1 MSQPTP
7 NQLAAITATGNLLV
21 EAGAGAGK
29 TRTLVERCLARL
41 LDPADP
47 FSLDEMLLVTFT
59 EAAAA
64 EMRKRIREA
73 LERRVEEERQR
84 PAAAAAENALRQRL
98 EEQLALLDAA
108 RISTLHGFCLQLV
121 RDHFYELEI
130 DPQVV
135 VLDAAQSRLLA
146 GEALDQVMQAHYAG
160 KSPVDE
166 AVQQLILVQ
175 GRGWDW
181 PIRELVLKLHEHTQ
195 TLAHPARWFA
205 EQVEAFRSPTASRW
219 LEWLLASLGEWRTG
233 WLETLHDVP
242 GENAQ
247 AQRCRAALH
256 ALPPAPSRG
265 DTMLLLAAIQA
276 ADGDWPKGK
285 KTAFRAPLAKLF
297 EEAAYLISVAETGQ
311 GIDPLEEDW
320 NWVRHHLGALL
331 ELAREFATAF
341 ARTKRELGA
350 VDFHDLEQFALRLL
364 WDPVADQP
372 TVVARH
378 WREKLRL
385 VFVDEYQDINA
396 AQDKIIGALSR
407 DGEAA
412 NRFLVGDVKQSI
424 YRFRLADP
432 RIFQRYT
439 EAWRRAGPHS
449 RVIPLVENFRSHEG
463 ILNFVNRVF
472 AALMHPAVGG
482 VAYDEEA
489 RLRFGDPEGR
499 AAMTL
504 AAKVCAEPRVEF
516 HLRLTSKDDSA
527 AEEADLDDPGLADLS
542 RTEYEARAVA
552 LRLARLKETGFQV
565 WDKESKAHRPVEWRD
580 MVVLLRSPRNKAE
593 TFAQEFAR
601 QGVPLEVER
610 GGFYE
615 TTEVS
620 DLLNLLRLLDNPLQ
634 DVPVLA
640 VLRSPLVGLTLDE
653 LATIRLALP
662 RGRFWTAL
670 GRWHEIEGSRLRGAG
685 FGRVDL
691 FLRRFARW
699 RQLARQGS
707 LSRCVETV
715 LDETHYED
723 WLLAQPRGEQ
733 RRANV
738 QRLLAM
744 TRQFDQ
750 LQRQGLFRFLR
761 FVEAEQE
768 AGVDPEPAAVETG
781 NAVRLM
787 SIHRSKGLEFPV
799 VVLADLGGRFNFA
812 DTRGGIILD
821 EEYGLCPQVKPPTTG
836 QRYPSLP
843 YWLAAR
849 RQKRELLGEE
859 LRLLYVALTRA
870 CDKLILTGTVSRA
883 TAENKWRENTAVGLR
898 PTRIL
903 AANSC
908 VDWLG
913 PLMPALAGTA
923 DWLMQP
929 EGRSL
934 LLSWRLIESDD
945 LAGSVQ
951 GSGLKPTTE
960 MPDAAALT
968 ALEERLNWH
977 YPHSDATREPAKT
990 SVSTLRRRWE
1000 EEAGEEARPFFAF
1013 RTELKPEPGA
1023 SGLSP
1028 AEIGTAHH
1036 KFLQHVELD
1045 EVGNVQTIKESAVRL
1060 AAANVLTAAEVA
1072 VLDYAALA
1080 SFWTS
1085 EIGQRIRGQAPHV
1098 RRELPFTA
1106 RFEPRELHRAGAIAA
1121 AGGIVANGDYVI
1133 VQGVADL
1140 VVILPEEIW
1149 LVDFKTDHL
1158 KGSDVEAKV
1167 AQYEP
1172 QIRLY
1177 ALALERIYRRPVTE
1191 RWLHFL
1197 NLGRSMRVEEASL
1210 AEAPSRP

>member
-7 NQLAAITATGNLLV
+7 NQLAAIAATGNVLV

-47 FSLDEMLLVTFT
+47 VSLDEMLLVTFT

-73 LERRVEEERQR
+73 LEKKVEEVRQI
-84 PAAAAAENALRQRL
+84 PVAGDTENTLRQRL

-181 PIRELVLKLHEHTQ
+181 PIRELVLKLHQHTQ

-205 EQVEAFRSPTASRW
+205 EQLEAFRSPTASRW
-219 LEWLLASLGEWRTG
+219 LEWLLGALDEWRAG
-233 WLETLHDVP
+233 WLDALQGVP
-242 GENAQ
+242 AENTS
-247 AQRCRAALH
+247 AQRCRAALQ
-256 ALPPAPSRG
+256 ALPPVPSRA
-265 DTMLLLAAIQA
+265 DAVATLVTIQA
-276 ADGDWPKGK
+276 ADGDWPNRK

-297 EEAAYLISVAETGQ
+297 EETAYLVSVAETSQ
-311 GIDPLEEDW
+311 GMDPLEEDW
-320 NWVRHHLGALL
+320 TWVRLHLGTLL
-331 ELAREFATAF
+331 ELAREFSAAF

-350 VDFHDLEQFALRLL
+350 VDFQDLEQFALRLL
-364 WDPVADQP
+364 WDPLADQP
-372 TVVARH
+372 TAVAQH

-396 AQDKIIGALSR
+396 AQDKIIEALSR

-439 EAWRRAGPHS
+439 EAWRRARPHS
-449 RVIPLVENFRSHEG
+449 RVIPLAENFRSHEG
-463 ILNFVNRVF
+463 ILDFVNRVF

-499 AAMTL
+499 AAMTV
-504 AAKVCAEPRVEF
+504 AAEGSAEPRVEF
-516 HLRLTSKDDSA
+516 HLRLTSKDDA
-527 AEEADLDDPGLADLS
+527 ASEETDSDALGLADLS
-542 RTEYEARAVA
+542 KAEYEARAVA

-565 WDKESKAHRPVEWRD
+565 WDKDSKTHRAVEWRD

-601 QGVPLEVER
+601 QGVPLAVER

-620 DLLNLLRLLDNPLQ
+620 DVLNLLRLLDNPLQ

-670 GRWHEIEGSRLRGAG
+670 GRWHEIEGSRLRGSG
-685 FGRVDL
+685 FERVDL

-750 LQRQGLFRFLR
+750 LQRQGLFRFLC

-799 VVLADLGGRFNFA
+799 VVLADLGGRFNLA

-821 EEYGLCPQVKPPTTG
+821 EEYGLCPQVKPPTTE

-849 RQKRELLGEE
+849 RQRRELLGEE
-859 LRLLYVALTRA
+859 LRLLYVAMTRA

-883 TAENKWRENTAVGLR
+883 TAENKWRENTTSGLR
-898 PTRIL
+898 ATQIL
-903 AANSC
+903 AANGY

-913 PLMPALAGTA
+913 PLMPALTGTP
-923 DWLMQP
+923 DWMEQA

-934 LLSWRLIESDD
+934 LVNWRLIGSDD
-945 LAGSVQ
+945 LAEPVRG
-951 GSGLKPTTE
+951 GGLEPPVE
-960 MPDAAALT
+960 APDGDALT
-968 ALEERLNWH
+968 ALEERLSWH
-977 YPHSDATREPAKT
+977 YPHSDATLEPAKT
-990 SVSTLRRRWE
+990 SVSALRHRWE
-1000 EEAGEEARPFFAF
+1000 EEAGEEAKPFFAF
-1013 RTELKPEPGA
+1013 RTEPKPEPGA
-1023 SGLSP
+1023 TGLSP

-1045 EVGNVQTIKESAVRL
+1045 QAGGVDGLKRTAEDLVKAD
-1060 AAANVLTAAEVA
+1060 VLTAVEASA
-1072 VLDYAALA
+1072 LDLEAIAG
-1080 SFWTS
+1080 FWTS

-1106 RFEPRELHRAGAIAA
+1106 RFEPRELHRAGALAA
-1121 AGGIVANGDYVI
+1121 AGGTVANGDYVI

-1140 VVILPEEIW
+1140 AVVLPDEIW

-1158 KGSDVEAKV
+1158 SAKELPDKV
-1167 AQYEP
+1167 RQYEP
-1172 QIRLY
+1172 QLRLY
-1177 ALALERIYRRPVTE
+1177 ALALGRIYQRPVTE
-1191 RWLHFL
+1191 SWLHFL
-1197 NLGRSMRVEEASL
+1197 NLGRSVRVGEAATNPATQL
-1210 AEAPSRP
+1210 